1 MGASHFPWIESGE
14 VPLVEILHQ
23 PFGCRQMLRRKQS
36 WRRLPQLEASSLCH
50 LTNKFGRNPWVRLVF
65 FGQFDFTH
73 SRIIWIRR
81 FQGFNCCWPRLIERK
96 QREIGQGANAKNKLH
111 QKTVG
116 SIFSGGVRAN
126 LQGRLVGRLTI
137 LPRTQIRRAAM
148 RAFLQYR
155 KATDPTTRFLSQS
168 ARSATP
174 FPL

>member
-73 SRIIWIRR
+73 SRIIWTRR

-116 SIFSGGVRAN
+116 SIFSGGGEGKFARATRRTTHHLATHSN
-126 LQGRLVGRLTI
+126 T
-137 LPRTQIRRAAM
+137 PRRDAGI
-148 RAFLQYR
+148 
-155 KATDPTTRFLSQS
+155 S
-168 ARSATP
+168 AISKGY
-174 FPL
+174 